1 MLPLYSR
8 AVSGMEA
15 AQQTL
20 NITANNIAN
29 ANTPGFDATD
39 PSLQDLVY
47 QFADPRDLVAGSTV
61 TSQGAGTAIE
71 ATPRS
76 GQFGQPVVTGRALD
90 VAITGD
96 GYLQVTRADGTTAY
110 TRDGSL
116 STDGLG
122 RFTISGNLLQPPITL
137 PTGAADPQ
145 ISSTGQVTATVQGQT
160 QTVGQIQLTRFPD
173 AQGLQATDGTLLM
186 TTAATGTPIQGA
198 PGSTGF
204 GNLQSGA
211 LEAARVDLGREMA
224 ALIVGDRAF
233 GLDSRTL
240 QTEDR
245 MIGDVT
251 RGM

>member
-1 MLPLYSR
+1 MLPLYSH
-8 AVSGMEA
+8 AVTGLEA

-29 ANTPGFDATD
+29 VNTPGFDATD
-39 PSLQDLVY
+39 PSLQDLAY
-47 QFADPRDLVAGSTV
+47 QFTDPRDLVAGTTT
-61 TSQGAGTAIE
+61 TSQGVGTSIE

-76 GQFGQPVVTGRALD
+76 GQFGQPVTTGRALD

-96 GYLQVTRADGTTAY
+96 GYLQVTRSDGTTAY
-110 TRDGSL
+110 TRDGHL
-116 STDGLG
+116 DVDGQG

-145 ISSTGQVTATVQGQT
+145 ITSTGLVTATVQGQA

-173 AQGLQATDGTLLM
+173 AQGLQATDGTLLV
-186 TTAATGTPIQGA
+186 TTTTSGTPIQGA

-204 GNLQSGA
+204 GSLQSGA

-233 GLDSRTL
+233 GLNARTL
-240 QTEDR
+240 QTEDQ

-251 RGM
+251 HG